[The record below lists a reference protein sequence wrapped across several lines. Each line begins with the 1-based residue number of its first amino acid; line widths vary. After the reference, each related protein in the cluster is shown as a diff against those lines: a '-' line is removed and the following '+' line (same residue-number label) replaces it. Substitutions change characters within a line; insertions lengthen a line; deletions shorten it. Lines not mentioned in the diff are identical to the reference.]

1 MSCFKTSEAS
11 TKNKLFQEKLID
23 QYLNILDLG
32 KFRAR
37 VTELSN
43 YASSKYGITERLF
56 YDEQNGTKAVPNK
69 KAFQLIDYKKGIKY
83 PENEWVE
90 KFIPELGEEYW
101 KQTYLKSRLPD
112 EEDFKGVEIPT
123 VSNKFKPDLFNLYH
137 GTNKVDID
145 EHGNLKLIPSGNFQN
160 KTSSISFTQI
170 PVVAQDYMLR
180 KSGNYIIKIKNSVLH
195 NLEKENEEEFAINT
209 DKPIVIKKGDYEVL
223 NVPTISHQMERIY
236 RRRSEIMYN
245 DILSKKLSDI
255 ELLRDAYDSE
265 FSSMTES
272 ELNDYDDGYRE
283 RTPSWYMS
291 DISVRNMAMQRIA
304 GELLSKITKDWLI
317 DNFAVY
323 FAQYLNADAEQGDS
337 VMTYDKQDPF
347 IFEQDVH
354 SKIMVGN
361 RQFGDSLL
369 SSIFN
374 DKSYSKSEQQE
385 IIEKIRK
392 KVISLYN
399 PNTEKYNVPEKKEQ
413 QSSIAFK
420 DEWIIFENNQ
430 WVVYHRE
437 IGVLDRFDTKEEA
450 AAFLGVTVDNNYF
463 YQTQSQSRKQITLEV
478 KEQLLG
484 FLKAVNPDFRVEVI
498 DNLSVNGLT
507 NLVDFSISLKKGKES
522 ALAEE
527 TAHVFLELLTDKNL
541 LKDLL
546 GDVVRTKMY
555 SQVVKEYG
563 QLYGMDYEKLKREA
577 AAKLISLYIQDKEA
591 FNYWSGSE
599 QLTNNLESLIKRF
612 FNWLKRNFKNPYSKA
627 ALRILKG
634 STQGIDTAIANQ
646 SSIYYQIDPER
657 FQTIDVKDIK
667 RYDKI
672 FVNLNNTV
680 LDYKNYQAPKAIKS
694 RFFGDTN
701 LLPQLEEFY
710 SKANLTKLGRELK
723 DKMDIIG
730 SHRVIFFTDMPITDA
745 LVTRIED
752 EFGQVSIVRT
762 GYNIVQTLFDEF
774 GNPVDTLISGSQKE
788 DLFNKIVR
796 EFPNANM
803 LFVDNQSS
811 SIINNSSPNLE
822 TRLYSNDNAKYTDV
836 QTLLNQE
843 NQNKRVKEFS
853 QDVINELSKVNKDS
867 LLPLVKQSMN
877 MVRNAINKIQDGEKF
892 EELGEVFKDE
902 YGNVTVPLYKDA
914 YKMERLLEDTD
925 TFEQGLISF
934 VNTVESTIDFFSRA
948 NTNDYSAIR
957 ELLKGNEE
965 DVDKAIKETAILMR
979 MMLSWE
985 QWIEGL
991 QPYINDT
998 KVINKV
1004 VATFRQ
1010 ELEKARTK
1018 LNKIAVDSL
1027 SLSLEEQWKPHNEA
1041 KLKLYKDGII
1051 TKDQYENSIYTAQKL
1066 ADWLYG
1072 LHGDANS
1079 VSSLF
1084 ENALMIKEPVIQAIS
1099 RRIEKSMI
1107 GSGYEALEKN
1117 VPIMR
1122 ELWDLGEKIGLG
1134 DEEIGNKLTF
1144 TDKENYWEDGEMKQ
1158 RDTTYLL
1165 NKWQGVWVKE
1175 KKEND
1180 LKVLYTK
1187 LIEAK
1192 NRGEDTTALEL
1203 EYKNSKEEL
1212 SRWMDDNWYEEVT
1225 PDAKNIYKIFGID
1238 DDQMDMAK
1246 AAQKEIYDQLS
1257 EQTTLLH
1264 SPGLS
1269 EQTELNINQNIE
1281 RLVRE
1286 LRLLRNE
1293 YTEDGELKTGDELII
1308 AQKLKQKSLI
1318 DRQIYDYEI
1327 DKGGFLNAIKE
1338 QILSIG
1344 DESVR
1349 SISTSLLNTENLSE
1363 LKRFADLHAPQV
1375 FVDWLDRNTITKFS
1389 DSFYE
1394 ERGRLIE
1401 KIKEITGT
1409 NQVVDA
1415 IWKELTNST
1424 SFLRDKDKVF
1434 DASDSTPKIQQLVRD
1449 YEEAL
1454 EQLKDDEPNPRII
1467 PFIQR
1472 LSEIQG
1478 KRPTDHYNELMYDF
1492 LKDVLPGISS
1502 STDYRELINSQEFRN
1517 EFDSLPQ
1524 DFKEWFQRN
1533 HFYKD
1538 VWDEALQ
1545 EKIIKIVP
1553 TYIWMKIEPTGS
1565 KDILVVPGWKYNKR
1579 VLKDEATVEYE
1590 GLSKDLVLKTPKID
1604 WTTWN
1609 PIEKKWLPKSD
1620 QFKNKEYERLE
1631 KSNDLKD
1638 KLLFEYLTK
1647 ITKYQLDTQIGAGRD
1662 SRLGFKIP
1670 YFAKKY
1676 TEGGALNRAWKAAT
1690 ERLNPREEGTGAEE
1704 TKKKAGIWKRLL
1716 AYSGVETPE
1725 QEIQNVRTD
1734 YLGNTIK
1741 TVYTPYTQ
1749 YLPPNETTK
1758 NLVLSITNYAAGVEK
1773 VKALVNDIPQL
1784 TLLEQVFEQFQPK
1797 KEGTLNQYG
1806 QQVDAA
1812 SNNRLK
1818 LLQFIIDKTLY
1829 ANFKEFELERG
1840 IDKFAV
1846 GIRKMAVIGSQSD
1859 LNIPNA
1865 VKNWLQGQFMN
1876 LVFANNKG
1884 WATRRS
1890 VLKAARSY
1898 KTSYANFVY
1907 ELGKK
1912 DKSIDFNIISWF
1924 NPLLEK
1930 RTADYSRDAR
1940 GTELQDRVNITGSYF
1955 SATASEFSVMATLLY
1970 SHLYNQKVTI
1980 DGKEATLY
1988 DAFTLTNGVL
1998 SIKPNTYIGE
2008 RLLTRD
2014 YLEELKLKFK
2024 VMMEDVQGKQWNQT
2038 MAQRYTTWASME
2050 FFKKFFIT
2058 MFRKRFGFKREN
2070 IELGEMEG
2078 MYQTLFKYLIRS
2090 LQGFIDGTNYNQ
2102 ALTPDEKE
2110 RLASA
2115 RDEII
2120 LSISTLFLLLYGF
2133 GFDADDKDKYKKL
2146 KDNTWL
2152 ENMALLVALNT
2163 KRETDA
2169 LVPIPFTTIQQSVYP
2184 PVLNET
2190 YNFIT
2195 SPFVGFTVVQ
2205 EARKMLDA
2213 LIMLATDN
2221 DKAYYDRDMPAYLIE
2236 RGDSKFE
2243 HYIKQVLQID
2253 NFLYQTS
2260 PEAKIQVI
2268 VQSQNK

>member
-1 MSCFKTSEAS
+1 
-11 TKNKLFQEKLID
+11 
-23 QYLNILDLG
+23 
-32 KFRAR
+32 
-37 VTELSN
+37 
-43 YASSKYGITERLF
+43 
-56 YDEQNGTKAVPNK
+56 
-69 KAFQLIDYKKGIKY
+69 
-83 PENEWVE
+83 
-90 KFIPELGEEYW
+90 
-101 KQTYLKSRLPD
+101 
-112 EEDFKGVEIPT
+112 
-123 VSNKFKPDLFNLYH
+123 
-137 GTNKVDID
+137 
-145 EHGNLKLIPSGNFQN
+145 
-160 KTSSISFTQI
+160 
-170 PVVAQDYMLR
+170 
-180 KSGNYIIKIKNSVLH
+180 
-195 NLEKENEEEFAINT
+195 
-209 DKPIVIKKGDYEVL
+209 
-223 NVPTISHQMERIY
+223 
-236 RRRSEIMYN
+236 
-245 DILSKKLSDI
+245 
-255 ELLRDAYDSE
+255 
-265 FSSMTES
+265 
-272 ELNDYDDGYRE
+272 
-283 RTPSWYMS
+283 
-291 DISVRNMAMQRIA
+291 
-304 GELLSKITKDWLI
+304 
-317 DNFAVY
+317 
-323 FAQYLNADAEQGDS
+323 
-337 VMTYDKQDPF
+337 
-347 IFEQDVH
+347 
-354 SKIMVGN
+354 
-361 RQFGDSLL
+361 
-369 SSIFN
+369 
-374 DKSYSKSEQQE
+374 
-385 IIEKIRK
+385 
-392 KVISLYN
+392 
-399 PNTEKYNVPEKKEQ
+399 
-413 QSSIAFK
+413 
-420 DEWIIFENNQ
+420 
-430 WVVYHRE
+430 
-437 IGVLDRFDTKEEA
+437 
-450 AAFLGVTVDNNYF
+450 
-463 YQTQSQSRKQITLEV
+463 
-478 KEQLLG
+478 
-484 FLKAVNPDFRVEVI
+484 
-498 DNLSVNGLT
+498 
-507 NLVDFSISLKKGKES
+507 
-522 ALAEE
+522 
-527 TAHVFLELLTDKNL
+527 
-541 LKDLL
+541 
-546 GDVVRTKMY
+546 
-555 SQVVKEYG
+555 
-563 QLYGMDYEKLKREA
+563 
-577 AAKLISLYIQDKEA
+577 
-591 FNYWSGSE
+591 
-599 QLTNNLESLIKRF
+599 
-612 FNWLKRNFKNPYSKA
+612 
-627 ALRILKG
+627 
-634 STQGIDTAIANQ
+634 
-646 SSIYYQIDPER
+646 
-657 FQTIDVKDIK
+657 
-667 RYDKI
+667 
-672 FVNLNNTV
+672 
-680 LDYKNYQAPKAIKS
+680 
-694 RFFGDTN
+694 
-701 LLPQLEEFY
+701 
-710 SKANLTKLGRELK
+710 
-723 DKMDIIG
+723 
-730 SHRVIFFTDMPITDA
+730 
-745 LVTRIED
+745 
-752 EFGQVSIVRT
+752 
-762 GYNIVQTLFDEF
+762 
-774 GNPVDTLISGSQKE
+774 
-788 DLFNKIVR
+788 
-796 EFPNANM
+796 M

-836 QTLLNQE
+836 QTLLSQE

-1502 STDYRELINSQEFRN
+1502 SLIS
-1517 EFDSLPQ
+1517 
-1524 DFKEWFQRN
+1524 
-1533 HFYKD
+1533 
-1538 VWDEALQ
+1538 
-1545 EKIIKIVP
+1545 
-1553 TYIWMKIEPTGS
+1553 
-1565 KDILVVPGWKYNKR
+1565 
-1579 VLKDEATVEYE
+1579 
-1590 GLSKDLVLKTPKID
+1590 
-1604 WTTWN
+1604 
-1609 PIEKKWLPKSD
+1609 
-1620 QFKNKEYERLE
+1620 
-1631 KSNDLKD
+1631 
-1638 KLLFEYLTK
+1638 
-1647 ITKYQLDTQIGAGRD
+1647 
-1662 SRLGFKIP
+1662 
-1670 YFAKKY
+1670 
-1676 TEGGALNRAWKAAT
+1676 
-1690 ERLNPREEGTGAEE
+1690 
-1704 TKKKAGIWKRLL
+1704 
-1716 AYSGVETPE
+1716 
-1725 QEIQNVRTD
+1725 
-1734 YLGNTIK
+1734 
-1741 TVYTPYTQ
+1741 
-1749 YLPPNETTK
+1749 
-1758 NLVLSITNYAAGVEK
+1758 
-1773 VKALVNDIPQL
+1773 
-1784 TLLEQVFEQFQPK
+1784 
-1797 KEGTLNQYG
+1797 
-1806 QQVDAA
+1806 
-1812 SNNRLK
+1812 
-1818 LLQFIIDKTLY
+1818 
-1829 ANFKEFELERG
+1829 
-1840 IDKFAV
+1840 
-1846 GIRKMAVIGSQSD
+1846 
-1859 LNIPNA
+1859 
-1865 VKNWLQGQFMN
+1865 
-1876 LVFANNKG
+1876 
-1884 WATRRS
+1884 
-1890 VLKAARSY
+1890 
-1898 KTSYANFVY
+1898 
-1907 ELGKK
+1907 
-1912 DKSIDFNIISWF
+1912 
-1924 NPLLEK
+1924 
-1930 RTADYSRDAR
+1930 
-1940 GTELQDRVNITGSYF
+1940 
-1955 SATASEFSVMATLLY
+1955 
-1970 SHLYNQKVTI
+1970 
-1980 DGKEATLY
+1980 
-1988 DAFTLTNGVL
+1988 
-1998 SIKPNTYIGE
+1998 
-2008 RLLTRD
+2008 
-2014 YLEELKLKFK
+2014 
-2024 VMMEDVQGKQWNQT
+2024 
-2038 MAQRYTTWASME
+2038 
-2050 FFKKFFIT
+2050 
-2058 MFRKRFGFKREN
+2058 
-2070 IELGEMEG
+2070 
-2078 MYQTLFKYLIRS
+2078 
-2090 LQGFIDGTNYNQ
+2090 
-2102 ALTPDEKE
+2102 
-2110 RLASA
+2110 
-2115 RDEII
+2115 
-2120 LSISTLFLLLYGF
+2120 
-2133 GFDADDKDKYKKL
+2133 
-2146 KDNTWL
+2146 
-2152 ENMALLVALNT
+2152 
-2163 KRETDA
+2163 
-2169 LVPIPFTTIQQSVYP
+2169 
-2184 PVLNET
+2184 
-2190 YNFIT
+2190 
-2195 SPFVGFTVVQ
+2195 
-2205 EARKMLDA
+2205 
-2213 LIMLATDN
+2213 
-2221 DKAYYDRDMPAYLIE
+2221 
-2236 RGDSKFE
+2236 
-2243 HYIKQVLQID
+2243 
-2253 NFLYQTS
+2253 
-2260 PEAKIQVI
+2260 
-2268 VQSQNK
+2268 

>member
-1 MSCFKTSEAS
+1 MSCFKTSEAA

-43 YASSKYGITERLF
+43 YASSKYGVTERLF

-69 KAFQLIDYKKGIKY
+69 KAFQQIDRKKGIQADISEQGKVTNLKFKADVKSILQTGSITGRDSLDALVRSKRVLWY
-83 PENEWVE
+83 GKGRPISLGTYLQKNSEFLFDIESITSDSETLSKTFREQFSNEGNPFILGLGIAQRLLQKDDNFIGRVYASLAKEGLDYTVGLENEPENPVLYFDEDRVVINLA
-90 KFIPELGEEYW
+90 KIKILVNRFD
-101 KQTYLKSRLPD
+101 TY
-112 EEDFKGVEIPT
+112 EDFVNGIDLVLSEEIIHAITKVKVPEYKIDQLYEELTSKEIESLGKVYTFNQEIPIEKRRA
-123 VSNKFKPDLFNLYH
+123 VVYEYLRMIVQNDLFNTITE
-137 GTNKVDID
+137 GEFKRTV
-145 EHGNLKLIPSGNFQN
+145 F
-160 KTSSISFTQI
+160 SIFKDVI
-170 PVVAQDYMLR
+170 
-180 KSGNYIIKIKNSVLH
+180 NYLVSVFKD
-195 NLEKENEEEFAINT
+195 N
-209 DKPIVIKKGDYEVL
+209 
-223 NVPTISHQMERIY
+223 PTR
-236 RRRSEIMYN
+236 
-245 DILSKKLSDI
+245 
-255 ELLRDAYDSE
+255 
-265 FSSMTES
+265 
-272 ELNDYDDGYRE
+272 ELNIVVDTIE
-283 RTPSWYMS
+283 NF
-291 DISVRNMAMQRIA
+291 IKRN
-304 GELLSKITKDWLI
+304 SS
-317 DNFAVY
+317 
-323 FAQYLNADAEQGDS
+323 LNPLYQI
-337 VMTYDKQDPF
+337 Q
-347 IFEQDVH
+347 
-354 SKIMVGN
+354 
-361 RQFGDSLL
+361 
-369 SSIFN
+369 
-374 DKSYSKSEQQE
+374 SY
-385 IIEKIRK
+385 
-392 KVISLYN
+392 
-399 PNTEKYNVPEKKEQ
+399 
-413 QSSIAFK
+413 
-420 DEWIIFENNQ
+420 
-430 WVVYHRE
+430 
-437 IGVLDRFDTKEEA
+437 
-450 AAFLGVTVDNNYF
+450 
-463 YQTQSQSRKQITLEV
+463 SRKQITPEV
-478 KEQLLG
+478 KDQLFT
-484 FLKAVNPDFRVEVI
+484 FLRNVNPDFRVEVI

-507 NLVDFSISLKKGKES
+507 NLADFSISLQKGKET
-522 ALAEE
+522 ALVEE
-527 TAHVFLELLTDKNL
+527 TSHVFLELLTDKNL

-555 SQVVKEYG
+555 AQVVREYG

-634 STQGIDTAIANQ
+634 STEGIDTALANQ
-646 SSIYYQIDPER
+646 SSVYYQIDPEK
-657 FQTIDVKDIK
+657 FQTLDVKDIK

-788 DLFNKIVR
+788 EFFNKIVR
-796 EFPNANM
+796 EFPNSPM
-803 LFVDNQSS
+803 LFIDNQSS
-811 SIINNSSPNLE
+811 AIITNGSPNLE
-822 TRLYSNDNAKYTDV
+822 TRLYNNDNAKYTDV

-843 NQNKRVKEFS
+843 VQNKRVKEFS
-853 QDVINELSKVNKDS
+853 QDVIDELSKVNKDS

-914 YKMERLLEDTD
+914 YKMERLLGDTD

-934 VNTVESTIDFFSRA
+934 VNTVESTIDFFNRA

-965 DVDKAIKETAILMR
+965 DVDKAIRETAILMR
-979 MMLSWE
+979 MILSWE

-1004 VATFRQ
+1004 VANFRQ

-1051 TKDQYENSIYTAQKL
+1051 TKEQYEESIYTAQKL

-1072 LHGDANS
+1072 KHGDANS
-1079 VSSLF
+1079 ASSLF

-1107 GSGYEALEKN
+1107 GSGYEAMEKN
-1117 VPIMR
+1117 VPVMK
-1122 ELWDLGEKIGLG
+1122 ELWELGDKIGLG

-1144 TDKENYWEDGEMKQ
+1144 IDKENYWEDGEMKQ

-1165 NKWQGVWVKE
+1165 NKWQGVWMKD

-1187 LIEAK
+1187 LMEAK
-1192 NRGEDTTALEL
+1192 NRGEDITALEL
-1203 EYKNSKEEL
+1203 EYKNAKEEL
-1212 SRWMDDNWYEEVT
+1212 GKWMDDNWYEEVT

-1246 AAQKEIYDQLS
+1246 AAQKLIYDQLS

-1269 EQTELNINQNIE
+1269 EQTEININQNIE
-1281 RLVRE
+1281 RLVRD

-1293 YTEDGELKTGDELII
+1293 YTEEGELKTGDELII

-1318 DRQIYDYEI
+1318 DRQIYDYEL

-1349 SISTSLLNTENLSE
+1349 SILNSLLDVENLSE

-1401 KIKEITGT
+1401 QIKEITGT
-1409 NQVVDA
+1409 NQVVDD

-1434 DASDSTPKIQQLVRD
+1434 DASDSTPKIQQLVKD

-1454 EQLKDDEPNPRII
+1454 EQLKEETNPEII
-1467 PFIQR
+1467 PLIQR

-1478 KRPTDHYNELMYDF
+1478 KKPTDHYNELMYDF
-1492 LKDVLPGISS
+1492 LKDVVPGISS
-1502 STDYRELINSQEFRN
+1502 STNYREVINSQDFRN
-1517 EFDSLPQ
+1517 QFDTLPE

-1545 EKIIKIVP
+1545 EKIKKIVP
-1553 TYIWMKIEPTGS
+1553 TYIWMNIEPTDS
-1565 KDILVVPGWKYNKR
+1565 EDILVVPGWKYNKR
-1579 VLKDEATVEYE
+1579 ILKDEATVEYE
-1590 GLSKDLVLKTPKID
+1590 GVSKDLVLKTPKID

-1631 KSNDLKD
+1631 RSTDPKD

-1647 ITKYQLDTQIGAGRD
+1647 ITKYQLDTQIDAGRD

-1690 ERLNPREEGTGAEE
+1690 DRLNPREEGTGSLDTE
-1704 TKKKAGIWKRLL
+1704 KKVGMWKRLL

-1725 QEIQNVRTD
+1725 QEIKNVRTD

-1749 YLPPNETTK
+1749 YLPPTETTK
-1758 NLVLSITNYAAGVEK
+1758 NLVLSVTNYAAGVEK

-1812 SNNRLK
+1812 TNNRLK

-1829 ANFKEFELERG
+1829 ANFKEFELGRG
-1840 IDKFAV
+1840 VDQFAV
-1846 GIRKMAVIGSQSD
+1846 GIRKVAVVGSQSD
-1859 LNIPNA
+1859 LNMPNA
-1865 VKNWLQGQFMN
+1865 IKNWLQGQLMN

-1890 VLKAARSY
+1890 VLKAAKSY

-1912 DKSIDFNIISWF
+1912 DKSIDFNILSWF

-1930 RTADYSRDAR
+1930 RTADYTRDAR
-1940 GTELQDRVNITGSYF
+1940 GTELQDRIGYF
-1955 SATASEFSVMATLLY
+1955 SSTASEFNVMATLLY

-1980 DGKEATLY
+1980 DGKESTLY

-2008 RLLTRD
+2008 RLLTRE
-2014 YLEELKLKFK
+2014 YLEDLKLKFK

-2038 MAQRYTTWASME
+2038 MAQRYTTWSSME

-2090 LQGFIDGTNYNQ
+2090 LQGFLDGTNYNQ

-2120 LSISTLFLLLYGF
+2120 LSISTLFILLYGF
-2133 GFDADDKDKYKKL
+2133 GFDADDEDKYKKL
-2146 KDNTWL
+2146 KDNSWL
-2152 ENMALLVALNT
+2152 ENMALLVALNV

-2205 EARKMLDA
+2205 EGRKMLDA
-2213 LIMLATDN
+2213 LMMLATDN
-2221 DKAYYDRDMPAYLIE
+2221 DKAYYDRDQPAYLIE
-2236 RGDSKFE
+2236 KGDSKFE

-2253 NFLYQTS
+2253 NFLYQKS

>member
-1 MSCFKTSEAS
+1 MSCFITSEAS

-23 QYLNILDLG
+23 KYLNILDLG

-69 KAFQLIDYKKGIKY
+69 RAFQLIDYKKGVKY
-83 PENEWVE
+83 PENEWIDTEETIE
-90 KFIPELGEEYW
+90 KEEQEQLPE
-101 KQTYLKSRLPD
+101 
-112 EEDFKGVEIPT
+112 
-123 VSNKFKPDLFNLYH
+123 NLYQ
-137 GTNKVDID
+137 
-145 EHGNLKLIPSGNFQN
+145 LQ
-160 KTSSISFTQI
+160 
-170 PVVAQDYMLR
+170 
-180 KSGNYIIKIKNSVLH
+180 SV
-195 NLEKENEEEFAINT
+195 
-209 DKPIVIKKGDYEVL
+209 
-223 NVPTISHQMERIY
+223 
-236 RRRSEIMYN
+236 
-245 DILSKKLSDI
+245 
-255 ELLRDAYDSE
+255 
-265 FSSMTES
+265 
-272 ELNDYDDGYRE
+272 
-283 RTPSWYMS
+283 
-291 DISVRNMAMQRIA
+291 
-304 GELLSKITKDWLI
+304 
-317 DNFAVY
+317 
-323 FAQYLNADAEQGDS
+323 
-337 VMTYDKQDPF
+337 
-347 IFEQDVH
+347 
-354 SKIMVGN
+354 
-361 RQFGDSLL
+361 
-369 SSIFN
+369 
-374 DKSYSKSEQQE
+374 
-385 IIEKIRK
+385 
-392 KVISLYN
+392 
-399 PNTEKYNVPEKKEQ
+399 
-413 QSSIAFK
+413 
-420 DEWIIFENNQ
+420 
-430 WVVYHRE
+430 
-437 IGVLDRFDTKEEA
+437 
-450 AAFLGVTVDNNYF
+450 
-463 YQTQSQSRKQITLEV
+463 SRKQITPEI
-478 KEQLLG
+478 KDQLLT
-484 FLKAVNPDFRVEVI
+484 FLKNVNPDFKVEVI

-507 NLVDFSISLKKGKES
+507 NLADFSISLQKGKES

-527 TAHVFLELLTDKNL
+527 TSHVFLELLTDKNL
-541 LKDLL
+541 LNNLL

-555 SQVVKEYG
+555 SQVVREYG
-563 QLYGMDYEKLKREA
+563 QLYGMDYNKLKREA

-591 FNYWSGSE
+591 FNYWSGSD
-599 QLTNNLESLIKRF
+599 QLTNNLEGLIKRF
-612 FNWLKRNFKNPYSKA
+612 FNWIKRNFKNPYSKA

-634 STQGIDTAIANQ
+634 STQGIDTALANQ
-646 SSIYYQIDPER
+646 ASIYYQIDPER
-657 FQTIDVKDIK
+657 FQTLDVKDIK

-680 LDYKNYQAPKAIKS
+680 LDYKNYNAPKSVKS

-730 SHRVIFFTDMPITDA
+730 SHRVVFFTDMPITDA
-745 LVTRIED
+745 LVNRIED

-762 GYNIVQTLFDEF
+762 GYNVVQTLFDEF

-788 DLFNKIVR
+788 DFFNKIMK
-796 EFPNANM
+796 EFPNSHM
-803 LFVDNQSS
+803 LFIDNQSS
-811 SIINNSSPNLE
+811 SIITNDSPNLD
-822 TRLYSNDNAKYTDV
+822 TRLYNNDYAKYTDV
-836 QTLLNQE
+836 QTLINQE

-867 LLPLVKQSMN
+867 LLPLVRQSMN

-892 EELGEVFKDE
+892 EELGQVFKDE

-914 YKMERLLEDTD
+914 YKMERLLGDTD

-934 VNTVESTIDFFSRA
+934 VNTVESTIDFFNRA

-965 DVDKAIKETAILMR
+965 DVDKAIRETAILMR
-979 MMLSWE
+979 MILSWE
-985 QWIEGL
+985 QWIDGL

-1004 VATFRQ
+1004 ISNFRQ

-1041 KLKLYKDGII
+1041 KLKLYNDGVI
-1051 TKDQYENSIYTAQKL
+1051 TKEQYENSIYTAQKL

-1072 LHGDANS
+1072 KHGDVNS

-1084 ENALMIKEPVIQAIS
+1084 ENALMVKEPVIQAIS

-1117 VPIMR
+1117 IPVMQD
-1122 ELWDLGEKIGLG
+1122 LWDLGNKIGLG

-1144 TDKENYWEDGEMKQ
+1144 IDQENYWEDGEMKQ
-1158 RDTTYLL
+1158 RETTYLL
-1165 NKWQGVWVKE
+1165 NKWQGIWMKE

-1180 LKVLYTK
+1180 LKVLYAK
-1187 LIEAK
+1187 LMEAK
-1192 NRGEDTTALEL
+1192 NKREDITALEL

-1212 SRWMDDNWYEEVT
+1212 SRWMDENWYEEVT

-1246 AAQKEIYDQLS
+1246 AAQKQIYDELS

-1293 YTEDGELKTGDELII
+1293 YTEEGELKTGDELII

-1349 SISTSLLNTENLSE
+1349 SILTSLLNTENLSE

-1401 KIKEITGT
+1401 QIKEITGT
-1409 NQVVDA
+1409 NQSVDD

-1424 SFLRDKDKVF
+1424 SFLRDKDRVF
-1434 DASDSTPKIQQLVRD
+1434 DASDSTPKIQQLVKD

-1454 EQLKDDEPNPRII
+1454 EQLKDEVNPEVNPKIV
-1467 PFIQR
+1467 PLVQR

-1478 KRPTDHYNELMYDF
+1478 KKPTEHYNELMYDF
-1492 LKDVLPGISS
+1492 LKDVVPGISS
-1502 STDYRELINSQEFRN
+1502 STNYRELINSQTFRD

-1524 DFKEWFQRN
+1524 DFKDWFQRN
-1533 HFYKD
+1533 HFYKN

-1545 EKIIKIVP
+1545 DKIRKIVP
-1553 TYIWMKIEPTGS
+1553 TYIWMKIEPTDS
-1565 KDILVVPGWKYNKR
+1565 EDILVVPGWKYNKR
-1579 VLKDEATVEYE
+1579 ILKDEATVEYE
-1590 GLSKDLVLKTPKID
+1590 GISKDLVLKTPKID

-1620 QFKNKEYERLE
+1620 QFKNKDYERLE
-1631 KSNDLKD
+1631 RSTDPKD

-1647 ITKYQLDTQIGAGRD
+1647 ITKYQLDTQVGAGRD

-1676 TEGGALNRAWKAAT
+1676 TEGGVLSRAWKAAT
-1690 ERLNPREEGTGAEE
+1690 DRLNPREEGTGSEVTE
-1704 TKKKAGIWKRLL
+1704 KKKSTWKRLL

-1725 QEIQNVRTD
+1725 QEIQSVRTD

-1749 YLPPNETTK
+1749 YLPPAETTK

-1829 ANFKEFELERG
+1829 ANFKEFELGRG
-1840 IDKFAV
+1840 VDKFAV
-1846 GIRKMAVIGSQSD
+1846 GIRKIAVMGSQSD

-1865 VKNWLQGQFMN
+1865 VKNWLQGQLMN

-1890 VLKAARSY
+1890 VLKAAKSY
-1898 KTSYANFVY
+1898 KTSYANYIY

-1912 DKSIDFNIISWF
+1912 DKSIDFNILSWF

-1930 RTADYSRDAR
+1930 RTADYTRDAR

-1955 SATASEFSVMATLLY
+1955 SSTASEFSVMATLLY

-1980 DGKEATLY
+1980 DGKESTLY

-2014 YLEELKLKFK
+2014 YLEDLKLKFK

-2038 MAQRYTTWASME
+2038 MAQKYTAWASME

-2133 GFDADDKDKYKKL
+2133 GFDADDDDKYKKL

-2152 ENMALLVALNT
+2152 ENMALLIALNT

-2169 LVPIPFTTIQQSVYP
+2169 LVPVPFTTIQQSVYP

-2213 LIMLATDN
+2213 LIMLGTGN
-2221 DKAYYDRDMPAYLIE
+2221 DKAYYDRDQPAYLIE
-2236 RGDSKFE
+2236 KGDSKFE

-2253 NFLYQTS
+2253 NFLYQKDPAS
-2260 PEAKIQVI
+2260 KIQVI
-2268 VQSQNK
+2268 VQSQNR

>member
-1 MSCFKTSEAS
+1 VNEYLRMLVQQEFTGTSSELVKHTIGQKVLVKLRQAFDFLIEFFKTVYPTHSAS
-11 TKNKLFQEKLID
+11 
-23 QYLNILDLG
+23 
-32 KFRAR
+32 
-37 VTELSN
+37 V
-43 YASSKYGITERLF
+43 
-56 YDEQNGTKAVPNK
+56 VK
-69 KAFQLIDYKKGIKY
+69 KA
-83 PENEWVE
+83 NE
-90 KFIPELGEEYW
+90 FI
-101 KQTYLKSRLPD
+101 R
-112 EEDFKGVEIPT
+112 
-123 VSNKFKPDLFNLYH
+123 
-137 GTNKVDID
+137 
-145 EHGNLKLIPSGNFQN
+145 
-160 KTSSISFTQI
+160 
-170 PVVAQDYMLR
+170 
-180 KSGNYIIKIKNSVLH
+180 
-195 NLEKENEEEFAINT
+195 
-209 DKPIVIKKGDYEVL
+209 
-223 NVPTISHQMERIY
+223 
-236 RRRSEIMYN
+236 
-245 DILSKKLSDI
+245 
-255 ELLRDAYDSE
+255 
-265 FSSMTES
+265 
-272 ELNDYDDGYRE
+272 
-283 RTPSWYMS
+283 
-291 DISVRNMAMQRIA
+291 
-304 GELLSKITKDWLI
+304 
-317 DNFAVY
+317 
-323 FAQYLNADAEQGDS
+323 
-337 VMTYDKQDPF
+337 
-347 IFEQDVH
+347 
-354 SKIMVGN
+354 
-361 RQFGDSLL
+361 
-369 SSIFN
+369 
-374 DKSYSKSEQQE
+374 
-385 IIEKIRK
+385 
-392 KVISLYN
+392 
-399 PNTEKYNVPEKKEQ
+399 
-413 QSSIAFK
+413 
-420 DEWIIFENNQ
+420 
-430 WVVYHRE
+430 
-437 IGVLDRFDTKEEA
+437 
-450 AAFLGVTVDNNYF
+450 
-463 YQTQSQSRKQITLEV
+463 QSQTLYQLQSFSRKQLTPEV
-478 KEQLLG
+478 KDQLLS
-484 FLKAVNPDFRVEVI
+484 FLTNVNPDFKVEVI

-507 NLVDFSISLKKGKES
+507 NLVDFSISLQTGKET

-527 TAHVFLELLTDKNL
+527 TSHVFLELLTDKTL

-555 SQVVKEYG
+555 SQVVNEYG

-577 AAKLISLYIQDKEA
+577 AAKLISLYIQDKDA
-591 FNYWSGSE
+591 FSYWSGSE
-599 QLTNNLESLIKRF
+599 QLTNNLEGLIKRF

-634 STQGIDTAIANQ
+634 STEGIDIALADQ
-646 SSIYYQIDPER
+646 ASIYYQIDPEK
-657 FQTIDVKDIK
+657 FQTLDIKDIK

-680 LDYKNYQAPKAIKS
+680 LDYKNYNAPKSIKS

-723 DKMDIIG
+723 DKMGIID
-730 SHRVIFFTDMPITDA
+730 SHRVIFFTDMPVTDA

-752 EFGQVSIVRT
+752 EFGEVSIVRT

-788 DLFNKIVR
+788 DFFTKIVK

-822 TRLYSNDNAKYTDV
+822 TRLYNNDNAKYTDV
-836 QTLLNQE
+836 QTLINQE

-853 QDVINELSKVNKDS
+853 QDVIEELSRVNKDS

-914 YKMERLLEDTD
+914 YKMERLLGDTD

-934 VNTVESTIDFFSRA
+934 VNTIESTIDFFSRA
-948 NTNDYSAIR
+948 NSNDYKAIR
-957 ELLKGNEE
+957 ELLKGTEE
-965 DVDKAIKETAILMR
+965 EVDKAIRETAILMR
-979 MMLSWE
+979 MILSWE

-998 KVINKV
+998 EIINKV
-1004 VATFRQ
+1004 VANFRQ

-1018 LNKIAVDSL
+1018 LNKIAVESL
-1027 SLSLEEQWKPHNEA
+1027 SQSLESQWKPHNEA
-1041 KLKLYKDGII
+1041 KLKLFKDGII
-1051 TKDQYENSIYTAQKL
+1051 TKEQYEESIYTAQKL

-1072 LHGDANS
+1072 LHGDANAA
-1079 VSSLF
+1079 SSLF

-1099 RRIEKSMI
+1099 RRLEKSMI

-1117 VPIMR
+1117 VPVMK
-1122 ELWDLGEKIGLG
+1122 ELWELGDKIGLG
-1134 DEEIGNKLTF
+1134 DEEIGKRLTF
-1144 TDKENYWEDGEMKQ
+1144 IDKENYWEDGEMKQ

-1165 NKWQGVWVKE
+1165 NKWQGVWIKD

-1180 LKVLYTK
+1180 LKVLYSK
-1187 LIEAK
+1187 LMDAK
-1192 NRGEDTTALEL
+1192 NKGEDTTALEL
-1203 EYKNSKEEL
+1203 EFKNTKEEL
-1212 SRWMDDNWYEEVT
+1212 GKWMDENWYEEVT

-1238 DDQMDMAK
+1238 DDEMDMAR

-1257 EQTTLLH
+1257 EQTTFLQ

-1269 EQTELNINQNIE
+1269 EQVELNINANIE
-1281 RLVRE
+1281 RLVRD

-1293 YTEDGELKTGDELII
+1293 YTEEGELKTGDELII

-1318 DRQIYDYEI
+1318 DRQIYEYEL

-1349 SISTSLLNTENLSE
+1349 SILTSLLNTDNLSE

-1394 ERGRLIE
+1394 EKKRLIE
-1401 KIKEITGT
+1401 QIKELSGT
-1409 NQVVDA
+1409 NQVVDD

-1434 DASDSTPKIQQLVRD
+1434 DASDSSPKIQQLVKD

-1454 EQLKDDEPNPRII
+1454 EQLKEETNPEII
-1467 PFIQR
+1467 PLVQR

-1478 KRPTDHYNELMYDF
+1478 KKPTEHYNELMYDF

-1502 STDYRELINSQEFRN
+1502 STDYRQLINSQEFKN
-1517 EFDSLPQ
+1517 EFDTLPQ
-1524 DFKEWFQRN
+1524 EFKEWFQRN
-1533 HFYKD
+1533 HFYKG

-1545 EKIIKIVP
+1545 EKIRRIVP
-1553 TYIWMKIEPTGS
+1553 TYIWTKIEPTDS
-1565 KDILVVPGWKYNKR
+1565 NDILVVPGWKYNKR
-1579 VLKDEATVEYE
+1579 ILKNEATIEYE
-1590 GLSKDLVLKTPKID
+1590 GESKDLVLKTPKID
-1604 WTTWN
+1604 WVTWN
-1609 PIEKKWLPKSD
+1609 PVEKKWLPKSE
-1620 QFKNKEYERLE
+1620 QFKNKDYERLE
-1631 KSNDLKD
+1631 RSTDPKD
-1638 KLLFEYLTK
+1638 KLLFEYLSK

-1670 YFAKKY
+1670 YYAKKY
-1676 TEGGALNRAWKAAT
+1676 TEGGALSRAWKVAT
-1690 ERLNPREEGTGAEE
+1690 ETLNPREEGTGSLDKE
-1704 TKKKAGIWKRLL
+1704 KKVGVWKRLL

-1725 QEIQNVRTD
+1725 QQIKSVRTD
-1734 YLGNTIK
+1734 YLGNAIK

-1749 YLPPNETTK
+1749 YLTPEETTK
-1758 NLVLSITNYAAGVEK
+1758 NLVLSVTNYAAGVEK

-1829 ANFKEFELERG
+1829 ANFKEFELGRG
-1840 IDKFAV
+1840 VDQFAV
-1846 GIRKMAVIGSQSD
+1846 GIRKIAVMGSQSD

-1865 VKNWLQGQFMN
+1865 VKNWLQGQLMN

-1884 WATRRS
+1884 WASRRS
-1890 VLKAARSY
+1890 VIKAAKSY
-1898 KTSYANFVY
+1898 KTSYANYVY

-1912 DKSIDFNIISWF
+1912 DKSIDFNILSWF

-1940 GTELQDRVNITGSYF
+1940 GTELQDRVSLTGTYF
-1955 SATASEFSVMATLLY
+1955 ASTASEFNVMATLLY
-1970 SHLYNQKVTI
+1970 AHLYNQKVTI
-1980 DGKEATLY
+1980 DGKEAKLY

-1998 SIKPNTYIGE
+1998 SVKPNTYIGE

-2014 YLEELKLKFK
+2014 YLEDLKLKFK
-2024 VMMEDVQGKQWNQT
+2024 VMMEDIQGKQWNQT
-2038 MAQRYTTWASME
+2038 MAQRYTTWSSME

-2078 MYQTLFKYLIRS
+2078 MYQTFFKYLIRS
-2090 LQGFIDGTNYNQ
+2090 LQGLLDGTNYNQ

-2120 LSISTLFLLLYGF
+2120 LSISTLFILLYGF
-2133 GFDADDKDKYKKL
+2133 GFDADDDDKYKKL
-2146 KDNTWL
+2146 KDKSWL
-2152 ENMALLVALNT
+2152 ENMALLVALNV

-2205 EARKMLDA
+2205 EGRKMLDA
-2213 LIMLATDN
+2213 LLMLATDN

-2236 RGDSKFE
+2236 KGDSKFE
-2243 HYIKQVLQID
+2243 HYITQVLQID
-2253 NFLYQTS
+2253 NFLYQKS

>member
-1 MSCFKTSEAS
+1 MSCFKNSINGAKS
-11 TKNKLFQEKLID
+11 DLINRGLVD
-23 QYLNILDLG
+23 KYMNILDLG

-37 VTELSN
+37 VTQLSN
-43 YASSKYGITERLF
+43 YASSKYGVTERLF
-56 YDEQNGTKAVPNK
+56 YDEQNGTKAVPNI
-69 KAFQLIDYKKGIKY
+69 KAFQQIDKRKGINKGLFS
-83 PENEWVE
+83 ETSKNINNEPDQGL
-90 KFIPELGEEYW
+90 PELSGLSKTIIELSGTSTINSDTFRKEL
-101 KQTYLKSRLPD
+101 QSGSRLVWGTYNFD
-112 EEDFKGVEIPT
+112 GTKYVFQQKNRDKWD
-123 VSNKFKPDLFNLYH
+123 SNDRADSSSESR
-137 GTNKVDID
+137 VD
-145 EHGNLKLIPSGNFQN
+145 GK
-160 KTSSISFTQI
+160 
-170 PVVAQDYMLR
+170 
-180 KSGNYIIKIKNSVLH
+180 
-195 NLEKENEEEFAINT
+195 NLEGILSGEYTTLEREFA
-209 DKPIVIKKGDYEVL
+209 
-223 NVPTISHQMERIY
+223 
-236 RRRSEIMYN
+236 
-245 DILSKKLSDI
+245 
-255 ELLRDAYDSE
+255 
-265 FSSMTES
+265 
-272 ELNDYDDGYRE
+272 
-283 RTPSWYMS
+283 
-291 DISVRNMAMQRIA
+291 
-304 GELLSKITKDWLI
+304 
-317 DNFAVY
+317 
-323 FAQYLNADAEQGDS
+323 
-337 VMTYDKQDPF
+337 
-347 IFEQDVH
+347 
-354 SKIMVGN
+354 
-361 RQFGDSLL
+361 LL
-369 SSIFN
+369 SSITQRLYSDSFLGRLFTTINKQLGNVELRIIEGSDLGMFYHKDHLYINPTRLIPYLKYTVESGINLDQYLDMVLFEELIHAVVEKKMTDEEYLGIFN
-374 DKSYSKSEQQE
+374 ELPKQVVEQITALYPSHNNNPFTIVNEYLRMLVQQE
-385 IIEKIRK
+385 FTGTSSELVKHTIGQKVSLKLRQAFDFLIEFFKTVYPTHTTSVVEKANEFIR
-392 KVISLYN
+392 
-399 PNTEKYNVPEKKEQ
+399 
-413 QSSIAFK
+413 
-420 DEWIIFENNQ
+420 
-430 WVVYHRE
+430 
-437 IGVLDRFDTKEEA
+437 
-450 AAFLGVTVDNNYF
+450 
-463 YQTQSQSRKQITLEV
+463 QSQTLYQIQSYSRKQITSEV
-478 KEQLLG
+478 KDQLLS
-484 FLKAVNPDFRVEVI
+484 FLRNVNPDFRVEVI

-507 NLVDFSISLKKGKES
+507 NLADFSISLQAGKENV
-522 ALAEE
+522 ALSEE
-527 TAHVFLELLTDKNL
+527 VSHVWLELLTDKTL

-591 FNYWSGSE
+591 FTYWSGSE
-599 QLTNNLESLIKRF
+599 QLTNNLEGLIKRF

-634 STQGIDTAIANQ
+634 SMEGIDVALANQ
-646 SSIYYQIDPER
+646 ASVYYQIDPEN
-657 FQTIDVKDIK
+657 FQTLGVKDIK

-680 LDYKNYQAPKAIKS
+680 LDYKNYNAPKSIKS

-723 DKMDIIG
+723 DKMSIIG

-745 LVTRIED
+745 LVNRIED
-752 EFGQVSIVRT
+752 EFGEVSIVRT

-788 DLFNKIVR
+788 AFFSKIVK

-811 SIINNSSPNLE
+811 PIINNSSPNLE
-822 TRLYSNDNAKYTDV
+822 TRLYNNDNAKYTDV
-836 QTLLNQE
+836 QTLINQE

-853 QDVINELSKVNKDS
+853 QSVIDELSKVNKDS

-914 YKMERLLEDTD
+914 YKMERLLGDTD

-965 DVDKAIKETAILMR
+965 DVDKAIREAAILMR
-979 MMLSWE
+979 MILSWE
-985 QWIEGL
+985 QWIDGL

-1004 VATFRQ
+1004 VANFRQ

-1027 SLSLEEQWKPHNEA
+1027 SQSLESQWKPHNEA
-1041 KLKLYKDGII
+1041 KLKLLKDGVI
-1051 TKDQYENSIYTAQKL
+1051 TKEQYEESIYTAQKL

-1072 LHGDANS
+1072 KHGDANS
-1079 VSSLF
+1079 ASSLF

-1099 RRIEKSMI
+1099 RRLEKSMI
-1107 GSGYEALEKN
+1107 GSGYEAMEKN
-1117 VPIMR
+1117 VPVMK
-1122 ELWDLGEKIGLG
+1122 ELWDLGDKIGLG

-1144 TDKENYWEDGEMKQ
+1144 IDKENYWEDGEMKQ

-1180 LKVLYTK
+1180 LKVLYSK

-1192 NRGEDTTALEL
+1192 NRGEDITALEL
-1203 EYKNSKEEL
+1203 EYKNAKEEL
-1212 SRWMDDNWYEEVT
+1212 GKWMDENWYEEVT

-1238 DDQMDMAK
+1238 DNEMDMAK
-1246 AAQKEIYDQLS
+1246 AAQKEIYNQLS
-1257 EQTTLLH
+1257 EQTTLLQ

-1269 EQTELNINQNIE
+1269 EQTELNINANIE
-1281 RLVRE
+1281 RLVRD

-1293 YTEDGELKTGDELII
+1293 YTEEGELKTGDELII

-1327 DKGGFLNAIKE
+1327 DRGGFLNAIKE

-1349 SISTSLLNTENLSE
+1349 SILTSLLNTDNLSE

-1389 DSFYE
+1389 DNFYE
-1394 ERGRLIE
+1394 EKKRLIE
-1401 KIKEITGT
+1401 QIKELSGT
-1409 NQVVDA
+1409 NQTVED

-1424 SFLRDKDKVF
+1424 SYLRDKDKVF
-1434 DASDSTPKIQQLVRD
+1434 DASDSTPKIQQLVKD

-1454 EQLKDDEPNPRII
+1454 EQLKEDVNPEII
-1467 PFIQR
+1467 PLIQR

-1478 KRPTDHYNELMYDF
+1478 KKPTEHYNELMYDF
-1492 LKDVLPGISS
+1492 LKDVVPGISS
-1502 STDYRELINSQEFRN
+1502 STNYRELINSQEFRN
-1517 EFDSLPQ
+1517 QFETLPE

-1538 VWDEALQ
+1538 VWDEAMQ
-1545 EKIIKIVP
+1545 EKIRRIVP
-1553 TYIWMKIEPTGS
+1553 TYIWMKIEPTDS
-1565 KDILVVPGWKYNKR
+1565 NDVLVVPGWKYNKR
-1579 VLKDEATVEYE
+1579 ILKDEAAVEYE
-1590 GLSKDLVLKTPKID
+1590 GVSKDLVLKTPKID

-1609 PIEKKWLPKSD
+1609 PVEKKWLPKSE

-1631 KSNDLKD
+1631 RSTDPKD

-1662 SRLGFKIP
+1662 SRLGFRIP
-1670 YFAKKY
+1670 YFHSKY
-1676 TEGGALNRAWKAAT
+1676 TEGGALNRAWKSAT
-1690 ERLNPREEGTGAEE
+1690 DRLNPREEGTGSGEKE
-1704 TKKKAGIWKRLL
+1704 KKTSMWKRLL

-1725 QEIQNVRTD
+1725 QEIQSVRTD

-1749 YLPPNETTK
+1749 YLPPVETTK
-1758 NLVLSITNYAAGVEK
+1758 NLVLSVTNYAAGVEK

-1812 SNNRLK
+1812 TNNRLK

-1829 ANFKEFELERG
+1829 ANFKDFELGRG
-1840 IDKFAV
+1840 VDQFAV
-1846 GIRKMAVIGSQSD
+1846 TIRKIAVMGSQSD

-1865 VKNWLQGQFMN
+1865 VKNWLQGQLMN

-1884 WATRRS
+1884 WATRRT

-1912 DKSIDFNIISWF
+1912 DKSIDFNILAWF
-1924 NPLLEK
+1924 NPHLEK

-1940 GTELQDRVNITGSYF
+1940 GTELQDRIGYF
-1955 SATASEFSVMATLLY
+1955 SSTASEFNVMSTLLY
-1970 SHLYNQKVTI
+1970 AHLYNQKVTI
-1980 DGKEATLY
+1980 DGKEAKLY

-1998 SIKPNTYIGE
+1998 SIKPNTYIGD

-2014 YLEELKLKFK
+2014 YLEDLKLKFK

-2038 MAQRYTTWASME
+2038 MAQRYTTWSSME

-2090 LQGFIDGTNYNQ
+2090 LQGLLDGTNYNQ
-2102 ALTPDEKE
+2102 TLTPDEKE

-2120 LSISTLFLLLYGF
+2120 LSIATLFILLYGF
-2133 GFDADDKDKYKKL
+2133 GFDADDEDKYKKL
-2146 KDNTWL
+2146 KDNSWL
-2152 ENMALLVALNT
+2152 ENMALLVSLNV

-2205 EARKMLDA
+2205 EGRKMLDA

-2221 DKAYYDRDMPAYLIE
+2221 DKAYYDRDQPAYLIE
-2236 RGDSKFE
+2236 KGDSKFE
-2243 HYIKQVLQID
+2243 HYITQVLQLD
-2253 NFLYQTS
+2253 NFLYQKS

>member
-1 MSCFKTSEAS
+1 MSCFKYSVNGAKS
-11 TKNKLFQEKLID
+11 DLIKRNLID
-23 QYLNILDLG
+23 KYLNILDLG

-43 YASSKYGITERLF
+43 YASSKYGVTERLF
-56 YDEQNGTKAVPNK
+56 YDEQNGTKAVPNLD
-69 KAFQLIDYKKGIKY
+69 AFQEIDRKKGIDFF
-83 PENEWVE
+83 EN
-90 KFIPELGEEYW
+90 KQRIIPINELPGQYW
-101 KQTYLKSRLPD
+101 KDLYTENDLTNNL
-112 EEDFKGVEIPT
+112 DFKEIEIKGIT
-123 VSNKFKPDLFNLYH
+123 NKFQPDSNYVYH
-137 GTNKVDID
+137 GTDKYEINSKDQLV
-145 EHGNLKLIPSGNFQN
+145 LIPSDNFNN
-160 KTSSISFTQI
+160 KTTSISFTQI

-180 KSGNYIIKIKNSVLH
+180 KNGKYIIKIKNSAI
-195 NLEKENEEEFAINT
+195 EKYNPIVENAEEIAINT
-209 DKPIVIKKGDYEVL
+209 DRPIIINKKDYEII
-223 NVPTISHQMERIY
+223 NVENIGGIVTKQYQKDISERA
-236 RRRSEIMYN
+236 R
-245 DILSKKLSDI
+245 KKLLSEQSVYALLMQSYNNEYSARMQGEVDEYQGNWDKPNWYVSDEKRESLSSDLAQAGI
-255 ELLRDAYDSE
+255 EID
-265 FSSMTES
+265 
-272 ELNDYDDGYRE
+272 
-283 RTPSWYMS
+283 
-291 DISVRNMAMQRIA
+291 
-304 GELLSKITKDWLI
+304 KDWLI
-317 DNFAVY
+317 KSFA
-323 FAQYLNADAEQGDS
+323 LEH
-337 VMTYDKQDPF
+337 MK
-347 IFEQDVH
+347 H
-354 SKIMVGN
+354 
-361 RQFGDSLL
+361 
-369 SSIFN
+369 
-374 DKSYSKSEQQE
+374 E
-385 IIEKIRK
+385 I
-392 KVISLYN
+392 
-399 PNTEKYNVPEKKEQ
+399 
-413 QSSIAFK
+413 
-420 DEWIIFENNQ
+420 
-430 WVVYHRE
+430 E
-437 IGVLDRFDTKEEA
+437 IGVDGRVYLPIEEEESFYFLFRNNIIEDVLDDRFNIKKDTKEYREIINQIRQLVLSKYDSEKGTYDIKELEQEVKLKDKQILQKRIA
-450 AAFLGVTVDNNYF
+450 LFKQANEYL
-463 YQTQSQSRKQITLEV
+463 YQTQSVSRKQITPEI
-478 KEQLLG
+478 KDQLLT
-484 FLKAVNPDFRVEVI
+484 FLRNVNPDFKVEVI

-507 NLVDFSISLKKGKES
+507 NLSDFSISLQKGKET
-522 ALAEE
+522 ALVEE

-555 SQVVKEYG
+555 SQVVREYG
-563 QLYGMDYEKLKREA
+563 QLYGMDYNKLKREA

-599 QLTNNLESLIKRF
+599 QLTNNLENLIKRF

-634 STQGIDTAIANQ
+634 STEGIDTALANQ

-657 FQTIDVKDIK
+657 FQTLDVKDIK

-680 LDYKNYQAPKAIKS
+680 LDYKNYNAPKSIKS

-710 SKANLTKLGRELK
+710 AKANLTKLGRELK

-788 DLFNKIVR
+788 DFFNKIVR

-811 SIINNSSPNLE
+811 AIINNSSPNLE
-822 TRLYSNDNAKYTDV
+822 TRLYNNDNAKYTDV

-914 YKMERLLEDTD
+914 YKMERLLGDTD

-965 DVDKAIKETAILMR
+965 DVDKAIRETAILMR
-979 MMLSWE
+979 MILSWE

-1004 VATFRQ
+1004 VANFRQ
-1010 ELEKARTK
+1010 ELEKARNK

-1041 KLKLYKDGII
+1041 KLKLYRDGII
-1051 TKDQYENSIYTAQKL
+1051 NKEQYENSIYTAQKL

-1072 LHGDANS
+1072 KHGDVNS

-1084 ENALMIKEPVIQAIS
+1084 ENALMVKEPVIQAIS

-1117 VPIMR
+1117 IPIMQD
-1122 ELWDLGEKIGLG
+1122 LWQLGDKIGLG

-1144 TDKENYWEDGEMKQ
+1144 IDKENYWEDGEMKQ

-1165 NKWQGVWVKE
+1165 NKWQGVWMKE

-1187 LIEAK
+1187 LMDAK
-1192 NRGEDTTALEL
+1192 NRGEDITALEL
-1203 EYKNSKEEL
+1203 EYKNAKEEL
-1212 SRWMDDNWYEEVT
+1212 NKWMDDNWYEEVT

-1238 DDQMDMAK
+1238 DDEMDMAK

-1269 EQTELNINQNIE
+1269 EQTEININNNIE

-1293 YTEDGELKTGDELII
+1293 YTEEGELKTGDELII

-1318 DRQIYDYEI
+1318 DRQIYDYEL

-1349 SISTSLLNTENLSE
+1349 SILNSLLDVENLSE
-1363 LKRFADLHAPQV
+1363 LKRFADLNAPQV

-1401 KIKEITGT
+1401 RIKEITGT
-1409 NQVVDA
+1409 NQSVDD

-1424 SFLRDKDKVF
+1424 SFLRDKDRVF
-1434 DASDSTPKIQQLVRD
+1434 DASDSTPKIQQLVKD

-1454 EQLKDDEPNPRII
+1454 EQLKEETNPEII
-1467 PFIQR
+1467 PLIQR

-1478 KRPTDHYNELMYDF
+1478 KKPTEHYNELMYDF
-1492 LKDVLPGISS
+1492 LKDVVPGISS
-1502 STDYRELINSQEFRN
+1502 STNYRELINSQTFKN
-1517 EFDSLPQ
+1517 DFDTLPQ
-1524 DFKEWFQRN
+1524 DFKDWFQRN

-1545 EKIIKIVP
+1545 EKIRKIVP
-1553 TYIWMKIEPTGS
+1553 TYIWMKIEPTDS
-1565 KDILVVPGWKYNKR
+1565 EDILVIPGWKYNKR
-1579 VLKDEATVEYE
+1579 ILKDEATIEYE
-1590 GLSKDLVLKTPKID
+1590 GISKDLVLKTPKID

-1620 QFKNKEYERLE
+1620 QFKNKDYERLE
-1631 KSNDLKD
+1631 RSTDPKG

-1647 ITKYQLDTQIGAGRD
+1647 ITKYQLDTQIDAGRD

-1676 TEGGALNRAWKAAT
+1676 TEGGVLDRAWKAAT
-1690 ERLNPREEGTGAEE
+1690 DRLNPREEGTGSEVKE
-1704 TKKKAGIWKRLL
+1704 KKVGMWKRLL

-1749 YLPPNETTK
+1749 YIPPAETTK
-1758 NLVLSITNYAAGVEK
+1758 NLVLSVTNYAAGVEK

-1812 SNNRLK
+1812 TNNRLK

-1829 ANFKEFELERG
+1829 ANFKEFELGGGSIGRA

-1846 GIRKMAVIGSQSD
+1846 GIRKVAVLGSQSD
-1859 LNIPNA
+1859 LNVPNA
-1865 VKNWLQGQFMN
+1865 IKNWLQGQLMN

-1890 VLKAARSY
+1890 VLKAAKSY
-1898 KTSYANFVY
+1898 KTSYANFIY

-1912 DKSIDFNIISWF
+1912 DKSIDFNILSWF

-1930 RTADYSRDAR
+1930 RTADYTRDAR
-1940 GTELQDRVNITGSYF
+1940 GTELQDRIGLTGSYF
-1955 SATASEFSVMATLLY
+1955 SSTASEFSVMATLLY

-1980 DGKEATLY
+1980 DGKESTLY

-2014 YLEELKLKFK
+2014 YLEDLKLKFK

-2038 MAQRYTTWASME
+2038 MAQRYTTWSSME

-2078 MYQTLFKYLIRS
+2078 IYQTLFKYLIRS

-2213 LIMLATDN
+2213 LVMLATDN
-2221 DKAYYDRDMPAYLIE
+2221 DKAYYDRDQPAYLIE
-2236 RGDSKFE
+2236 KGDSKFE
-2243 HYIKQVLQID
+2243 HYVKQVLQID
-2253 NFLYQTS
+2253 NFLYQKN
-2260 PEAKIQVI
+2260 PGAKIQVI
-2268 VQSQNK
+2268 VQSQNR

>member
-1 MSCFKTSEAS
+1 MSCFKYSINGAKS
-11 TKNKLFQEKLID
+11 DLIKRHLID
-23 QYLNILDLG
+23 KFNNILPGQLG
-32 KFRAR
+32 AFRAR

-43 YASSKYGITERLF
+43 YASSKYGVTERLF
-56 YDEQNGTKAVPNK
+56 YDEQNGTKAVPNLN
-69 KAFQLIDYKKGIKY
+69 AFKQIDRKKGIQADISEQGKVTNLNFKADAKSILQTGSITGRDSLDALVRSKRVLWY
-83 PENEWVE
+83 GKGRP
-90 KFIPELGEEYW
+90 ISLG
-101 KQTYLKSRLPD
+101 TYLQK
-112 EEDFKGVEIPT
+112 
-123 VSNKFKPDLFNLYH
+123 
-137 GTNKVDID
+137 
-145 EHGNLKLIPSGNFQN
+145 
-160 KTSSISFTQI
+160 
-170 PVVAQDYMLR
+170 
-180 KSGNYIIKIKNSVLH
+180 
-195 NLEKENEEEFAINT
+195 
-209 DKPIVIKKGDYEVL
+209 
-223 NVPTISHQMERIY
+223 
-236 RRRSEIMYN
+236 
-245 DILSKKLSDI
+245 
-255 ELLRDAYDSE
+255 DSE
-265 FSSMTES
+265 FLFDIEGITSDS
-272 ELNDYDDGYRE
+272 ETLS
-283 RTPSWYMS
+283 RTFKEQFNNEGNPF
-291 DISVRNMAMQRIA
+291 ILGLGIAQR
-304 GELLSKITKDWLI
+304 LLQKD
-317 DNFAVY
+317 DNFIGRVY
-323 FAQYLNADAEQGDS
+323 ASLAKEGLDYTVGLENEPENPVLYFDEDRVVINLA
-337 VMTYDKQDPF
+337 
-347 IFEQDVH
+347 
-354 SKIMVGN
+354 KI
-361 RQFGDSLL
+361 
-369 SSIFN
+369 
-374 DKSYSKSEQQE
+374 
-385 IIEKIRK
+385 KIL
-392 KVISLYN
+392 VN
-399 PNTEKYNVPEKKEQ
+399 
-413 QSSIAFK
+413 
-420 DEWIIFENNQ
+420 
-430 WVVYHRE
+430 
-437 IGVLDRFDTKEEA
+437 RFDTYEDFVNGIDLVLSEEIIHAVTKVKVSEYKIDQLYEELTPKEIES
-450 AAFLGVTVDNNYF
+450 LGKVYTFNQETPIEKRRAVVYEYLRMIVQEDLFDTITEGEFKRTVFSIFRDVINYLVSVFKDNPTRELNTVVDTIENF
-463 YQTQSQSRKQITLEV
+463 IKRNSSLNPLYQLQSYSRKQITPEV
-478 KEQLLG
+478 KDQLLS
-484 FLKAVNPDFRVEVI
+484 FLRNVNPDFKVEVI

-507 NLVDFSISLKKGKES
+507 NLADFSISLQKGKET
-522 ALAEE
+522 ALVEE
-527 TAHVFLELLTDKNL
+527 TAHVFLELLTDENL

-546 GDVVRTKMY
+546 GDVVRTRMY

-563 QLYGMDYEKLKREA
+563 QLYGMDYNKLKREA

-634 STQGIDTAIANQ
+634 STEGIDIALANQ
-646 SSIYYQIDPER
+646 SSIYYQIDPEK
-657 FQTIDVKDIK
+657 FQTLDVKDIK

-788 DLFNKIVR
+788 EFFSKIVR

-811 SIINNSSPNLE
+811 AIINNSSPNLE
-822 TRLYSNDNAKYTDV
+822 TRLYNNDNAKYTDV

-843 NQNKRVKEFS
+843 IQNKRVKEFS
-853 QDVINELSKVNKDS
+853 QDVIDELSKVNKDS

-914 YKMERLLEDTD
+914 YKMERLLGDTD

-934 VNTVESTIDFFSRA
+934 VNTVESTIDFFNRA

-965 DVDKAIKETAILMR
+965 DVDKAIRETAILMR
-979 MMLSWE
+979 MILSWE

-1004 VATFRQ
+1004 VANFRQ

-1041 KLKLYKDGII
+1041 KLKLYKDGVI
-1051 TKDQYENSIYTAQKL
+1051 TKEQYEESIYTAQKL

-1072 LHGDANS
+1072 KHGDANS
-1079 VSSLF
+1079 ASSLF

-1107 GSGYEALEKN
+1107 GSGYEAMEKN
-1117 VPIMR
+1117 VPVMK
-1122 ELWDLGEKIGLG
+1122 ELWELGDKIGLG

-1144 TDKENYWEDGEMKQ
+1144 IDKENYWEDGEMKQ

-1165 NKWQGVWVKE
+1165 NKWQGVWMKD

-1187 LIEAK
+1187 LMEAK
-1192 NRGEDTTALEL
+1192 NRGEDITALEL
-1203 EYKNSKEEL
+1203 EYKNTKEEL
-1212 SRWMDDNWYEEVT
+1212 GKWMDDNWYEEVT

-1246 AAQKEIYDQLS
+1246 AAQKLIYDQLS

-1281 RLVRE
+1281 RLVRD

-1293 YTEDGELKTGDELII
+1293 YTEEGELKTGDELII

-1318 DRQIYDYEI
+1318 DRQIYDYEL

-1349 SISTSLLNTENLSE
+1349 SILNSLLDVENLSE

-1401 KIKEITGT
+1401 QIKEITGT
-1409 NQVVDA
+1409 NQVVDD

-1434 DASDSTPKIQQLVRD
+1434 DASDSTPKIQQLVKD

-1454 EQLKDDEPNPRII
+1454 EQLKEETNPEII
-1467 PFIQR
+1467 PLIQR

-1478 KRPTDHYNELMYDF
+1478 KKPTDHYNELMYDF
-1492 LKDVLPGISS
+1492 LKDVVPGISS
-1502 STDYRELINSQEFRN
+1502 STNYREVINSQDFRN
-1517 EFDSLPQ
+1517 QFDTLPE

-1545 EKIIKIVP
+1545 EKIKKIVP
-1553 TYIWMKIEPTGS
+1553 TYIWMKIEPTDS
-1565 KDILVVPGWKYNKR
+1565 EDILVVPGWKYNKR
-1579 VLKDEATVEYE
+1579 ILKDEATVEYE
-1590 GLSKDLVLKTPKID
+1590 GISKDLVLKTPKID

-1631 KSNDLKD
+1631 KSSDPKD

-1647 ITKYQLDTQIGAGRD
+1647 ITKYQLDTQIDAGRD

-1676 TEGGALNRAWKAAT
+1676 TEGGVLNRAWKVAT
-1690 ERLNPREEGTGAEE
+1690 DRLNPREEGTGSLDIE
-1704 TKKKAGIWKRLL
+1704 KKVGMWKRLL

-1725 QEIQNVRTD
+1725 QEIKNVRTD

-1749 YLPPNETTK
+1749 YLPPTETTK
-1758 NLVLSITNYAAGVEK
+1758 NLVLSVTNYAAGVEK

-1812 SNNRLK
+1812 TNNRLK

-1829 ANFKEFELERG
+1829 ANFKEFELGRG
-1840 IDKFAV
+1840 VDQFAV
-1846 GIRKMAVIGSQSD
+1846 GIRKVAVVGSQSD
-1859 LNIPNA
+1859 LNMPNA
-1865 VKNWLQGQFMN
+1865 IKNWLQGQLMN

-1890 VLKAARSY
+1890 VLKAAKSY

-1912 DKSIDFNIISWF
+1912 DKSIDFNILSWF

-1930 RTADYSRDAR
+1930 RTADYTRDAR
-1940 GTELQDRVNITGSYF
+1940 GTELQDRIGYF
-1955 SATASEFSVMATLLY
+1955 SSTASEFNVMATLLY

-1980 DGKEATLY
+1980 DGKESTLY

-2008 RLLTRD
+2008 RLLTRE
-2014 YLEELKLKFK
+2014 YLEDLKLKFK

-2038 MAQRYTTWASME
+2038 MAQRYTTWSSME

-2090 LQGFIDGTNYNQ
+2090 LQGFLDGTNYNQ

-2120 LSISTLFLLLYGF
+2120 LSISTLFILLYGF
-2133 GFDADDKDKYKKL
+2133 GFDADDEDKYKKL
-2146 KDNTWL
+2146 KDNSWL
-2152 ENMALLVALNT
+2152 ENMALLVALNV

-2205 EARKMLDA
+2205 EGRKMLDA
-2213 LIMLATDN
+2213 LMMLATDN
-2221 DKAYYDRDMPAYLIE
+2221 DKAYYDRDQPAYLIE
-2236 RGDSKFE
+2236 KGDSKFE

-2253 NFLYQTS
+2253 NFLYQKS